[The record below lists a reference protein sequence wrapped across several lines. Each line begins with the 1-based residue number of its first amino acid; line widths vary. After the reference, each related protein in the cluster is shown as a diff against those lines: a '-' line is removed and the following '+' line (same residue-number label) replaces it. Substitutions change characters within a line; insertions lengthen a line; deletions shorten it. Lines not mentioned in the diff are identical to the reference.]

1 MPHET
6 PPGPNGRPR
15 PRFAAATGLV
25 VLAVL
30 AFAFGSRWQGS
41 VLQADS
47 RGEPRQVTPS
57 SGLLPEERTTV
68 ELFRQASPSVVNI
81 TTVTNRRNVFAR
93 RIDRVPEGTGTGFIW
108 DEQGHVVT
116 NFHVLLRAHEAV
128 VTLDDQ
134 STWPA
139 ELVGGDRHVD
149 LAVLKIDAPADKLR
163 PIAVGAS
170 GNLQVGQSV
179 LAIGNPFGLDHTLTT
194 GVISALDRE
203 VPSLIQQ
210 RLIRGVIQTD
220 AAINPG
226 NSGGP
231 LLDSSGRLIGV
242 NTQIVPSAA
251 GAWAGIGFA
260 IPVDTVNWVV
270 PELIAHGE
278 VERPLIGVELDD
290 SLLRA
295 RGVKGAL
302 VTRVVPG
309 SGAER
314 AGMRES
320 RRTRR
325 GIVLGD
331 LITAIEGRAVTSVN
345 DVHTVLEDFR
355 VGDVVT
361 VTVVRS
367 DGEEDLEVRLSSSR

>member
-1 MPHET
+1 MPQEVQT
-6 PPGPNGRPR
+6 GSQNRRR
-15 PRFAAATGLV
+15 PRFAAVSGLF

-30 AFAFGSRWQGS
+30 AFVFGSRWQGS

-47 RGEPRQVTPS
+47 RNEPRQVAPAGS
-57 SGLLPEERTTV
+57 LLPEERTTV
-68 ELFRQASPSVVNI
+68 KLFRQASPSVVNI

-108 DEQGHVVT
+108 DTKGHVVT
-116 NFHVLLRAHEAV
+116 NFHVVLRGHERLI
-128 VTLDDQ
+128 TLSDQ
-134 STWPA
+134 TTWPA
-139 ELVGGDRHVD
+139 ELVGGDPHVD
-149 LAVLKIDAPADKLR
+149 LAVLKIDAPAEKLR
-163 PIAVGAS
+163 PIAVGIS
-170 GNLQVGQSV
+170 RDLQVGQSV

-203 VPSLIQQ
+203 VSSLTN
-210 RLIRGVIQTD
+210 RLIRRVIQTD

-242 NTQIVPSAA
+242 NTQIVSSS
-251 GAWAGIGFA
+251 GSWGGIGFA

-302 VTRVVPG
+302 VTNVVPG
-309 SGAER
+309 SGADK
-314 AGMRES
+314 AGMRAS

-331 LITAIEGRAVTSVN
+331 LITAIEGREVASVN
-345 DVHTVLEDFR
+345 DVHTIVEDFR

-361 VTVVRS
+361 VTVVRR
-367 DGEEDLEVRLSSSR
+367 DGEEDLEVPLTSSR

>member
-1 MPHET
+1 MPGGT
-6 PPGPNGRPR
+6 SPGPDGRPR
-15 PRFAAATGLV
+15 PRFAAASGLV

-30 AFAFGSRWQGS
+30 AFAFGSRWQGN

-47 RGEPRQVTPS
+47 RGEPRQVVPAGS
-57 SGLLPEERTTV
+57 LLPEERTTV
-68 ELFRQASPSVVNI
+68 NLFRQASPSVVNI

-108 DEQGHVVT
+108 DERGHVVT
-116 NFHVLLRAHEAV
+116 NYHVVFRADEAL
-128 VTLDDQ
+128 VTLSDQ

-139 ELVGGDRHVD
+139 ALVGGDPHVD
-149 LAVLKIDAPADKLR
+149 IAVLKVDAPADKLR
-163 PIAVGAS
+163 PIAVGS
-170 GNLQVGQSV
+170 SRDLQVGQSV
-179 LAIGNPFGLDHTLTT
+179 MAIGNPFGLDHTLTT

-203 VPSLIQQ
+203 VSSLTN

-242 NTQIVPSAA
+242 NTQIVSSS
-251 GAWAGIGFA
+251 GSWGGIGFA

-302 VTRVVPG
+302 VTNVVPG
-309 SGAER
+309 SGADR
-314 AGMRES
+314 AGMRAS

-331 LITAIEGRAVTSVN
+331 LITAIEGREVASVN
-345 DVHTVLEDFR
+345 DVHTIVEDFR

-361 VTVVRS
+361 VTVVRR

>member
-1 MPHET
+1 MPRGT
-6 PPGPNGRPR
+6 SPRPNGRPR
-15 PRFAAATGLV
+15 PRFAAASGLV

-30 AFAFGSRWQGS
+30 AFAFGSRWQGN

-47 RGEPRQVTPS
+47 RGEPRQVAPV
-57 SGLLPEERTTV
+57 GNLLPEERTTV
-68 ELFRQASPSVVNI
+68 NLFRQASPSVVNI

-108 DEQGHVVT
+108 DERGHVVT
-116 NFHVLLRAHEAV
+116 NYHVVFRADEAL
-128 VTLDDQ
+128 VTLSDQ

-139 ELVGGDRHVD
+139 ALVGGDPHVD
-149 LAVLKIDAPADKLR
+149 IAVLKIDAPADKLR
-163 PIAVGAS
+163 PIAVGS
-170 GNLQVGQSV
+170 SRDLQVGQSV
-179 LAIGNPFGLDHTLTT
+179 MAIGNPFGLDHTLTT

-203 VPSLIQQ
+203 VSSLTN

-242 NTQIVPSAA
+242 NTQIVSSS
-251 GAWAGIGFA
+251 GSWGGIGFA

-302 VTRVVPG
+302 VTNVVPG
-309 SGAER
+309 SGADR
-314 AGMRES
+314 AGMRAS

-331 LITAIEGRAVTSVN
+331 LITAIEGREVASVN
-345 DVHTVLEDFR
+345 DVHTIVENFR

-361 VTVVRS
+361 VTVVRR

>member
-1 MPHET
+1 MDRGT
-6 PPGPNGRPR
+6 SPGPNGRPR
-15 PRFAAATGLV
+15 PRFAAASGLV

-30 AFAFGSRWQGS
+30 AFAFGSRWQGN

-47 RGEPRQVTPS
+47 RGEPRQVAPA
-57 SGLLPEERTTV
+57 GNLLPEERTTV
-68 ELFRQASPSVVNI
+68 NLFRQASPSVVNI

-108 DEQGHVVT
+108 DERGHVVT
-116 NFHVLLRAHEAV
+116 NYHVVFRAHEAL
-128 VTLDDQ
+128 VTLSDQ

-139 ELVGGDRHVD
+139 ALVGGDPHVD
-149 LAVLKIDAPADKLR
+149 IAVLKIDAPADKLR
-163 PIAVGAS
+163 PIAVGS
-170 GNLQVGQSV
+170 SRDLQVGQSV
-179 LAIGNPFGLDHTLTT
+179 MAIGNPFGLDHTLTT

-203 VPSLIQQ
+203 VSSLTN

-242 NTQIVPSAA
+242 NTQIVSSS
-251 GAWAGIGFA
+251 GSWGGIGFA

-302 VTRVVPG
+302 VTNVVPG
-309 SGAER
+309 SGADK
-314 AGMRES
+314 AGMQAS

-331 LITAIEGRAVTSVN
+331 LITAIEGREVASVN
-345 DVHTVLEDFR
+345 DVHTIVEDFR

-361 VTVVRS
+361 VTVVRR

>member
-1 MPHET
+1 MPHGT
-6 PPGPNGRPR
+6 PSGPEGRPR
-15 PRFAAATGLV
+15 PRFAAASGLV
-25 VLAVL
+25 VLALL
-30 AFAFGSRWQGS
+30 AFVFGSRWQGS
-41 VLQADS
+41 VLEADS
-47 RGEPRQVTPS
+47 RVEPRQVAPAG
-57 SGLLPEERTTV
+57 GLLPEERTTV
-68 ELFRQASPSVVNI
+68 ELFRKASPSVVNI
-81 TTVTNRRNVFAR
+81 TTVPNRRNVFAR

-108 DEQGHVVT
+108 DAKGHVVT
-116 NFHVLLRAHEAV
+116 NFHVVFRAHETL
-128 VTLDDQ
+128 VTLSDQ

-139 ELVGGDRHVD
+139 QVIGGDPHVD
-149 LAVLKIDAPADKLR
+149 LAVLKIEAPADKLR
-163 PIAVGAS
+163 PIAVGTS
-170 GNLQVGQSV
+170 RDLQVGQSV
-179 LAIGNPFGLDHTLTT
+179 LAIGDPFGLDHTLTT

-203 VPSLIQQ
+203 VSSLTN

-242 NTQIVPSAA
+242 NTQIVSSS
-251 GAWAGIGFA
+251 GAWGGIGFA

-331 LITAIEGRAVTSVN
+331 LITAIEGRQVASVN
-345 DVHTVLEDFR
+345 DVHTIVEDFR

-367 DGEEDLEVRLSSSR
+367 DGEENLEVRLSSSR

>member
-1 MPHET
+1 MPRG
-6 PPGPNGRPR
+6 PSPGPNGRSR
-15 PRFAAATGLV
+15 PRLAAASGLV

-30 AFAFGSRWQGS
+30 AFVFGSRWQGA
-41 VLQADS
+41 VLQADT
-47 RGEPRQVTPS
+47 RGEPRPVAQS
-57 SGLLPEERTTV
+57 AGLLPEERSTV

-108 DEQGHVVT
+108 DAKGHVVT
-116 NFHVLLRAHEAV
+116 NFHVVFRAHETL
-128 VTLDDQ
+128 VTLSDQ

-139 ELVGGDRHVD
+139 RVVGGDPHVD
-149 LAVLKIDAPADKLR
+149 LAVLKIEAPADKLR
-163 PIAVGAS
+163 PIAVGTS
-170 GNLQVGQSV
+170 RDLQVGQSV
-179 LAIGNPFGLDHTLTT
+179 LAIGNPFGLDHTLTK

-203 VPSLIQQ
+203 VSSLTN
-210 RLIRGVIQTD
+210 RLIRGVVQTD

-242 NTQIVPSAA
+242 NTQIVSAN
-251 GAWAGIGFA
+251 GAWGGIGFA

-302 VTRVVPG
+302 VTTVVPG

-345 DVHTVLEDFR
+345 DVHTILEDFR

-361 VTVVRS
+361 VTVVRR
-367 DGEEDLEVRLSSSR
+367 DGEENLEVRLSSSR

>member
-1 MPHET
+1 MPRGT
-6 PPGPNGRPR
+6 PPGPEERPR
-15 PRFAAATGLV
+15 PRFAAASGLV

-30 AFAFGSRWQGS
+30 AFVFGSRWQGA

-47 RGEPRQVTPS
+47 RGEPRQVAPS
-57 SGLLPEERTTV
+57 SGLLPEERSTV

-108 DEQGHVVT
+108 DAQGHVVT
-116 NFHVLLRAHEAV
+116 NFHVVYRAHEAL
-128 VTLDDQ
+128 VTLNDQ

-139 ELVGGDRHVD
+139 ELVGGDPHVD
-149 LAVLKIDAPADKLR
+149 LAVLKIEAPADKLR
-163 PIAVGAS
+163 PIAVGTS
-170 GNLQVGQSV
+170 RDLQVGQSV

-203 VPSLIQQ
+203 VSSLTN

-242 NTQIVPSAA
+242 NTQIVSSS
-251 GAWAGIGFA
+251 GAWGGIGFA

-331 LITAIEGRAVTSVN
+331 LITAIEGRAVASVN
-345 DVHTVLEDFR
+345 DVHTILEDFR

-361 VTVVRS
+361 VSVVRS
-367 DGEEDLEVRLSSSR
+367 DGEENLEVRLSSSR

>member
-1 MPHET
+1 MPHGVE
-6 PPGPNGRPR
+6 PGPDGRSR
-15 PRFAAATGLV
+15 PRFAATTGLI

-30 AFAFGSRWQGS
+30 AFVFGSKWPGNP
-41 VLQADS
+41 LKADS
-47 RGEPRQVTPS
+47 RGEPRPVTQS
-57 SGLLPEERTTV
+57 ADLLPAERATV
-68 ELFRQASPSVVNI
+68 NLFRQTSPSVVNI
-81 TTVTNRRNVFAR
+81 TTVTNRRSVFTR
-93 RIDRVPEGTGTGFIW
+93 RIDRVPEGTGTGFLW

-116 NFHVLLRAHEAV
+116 NYHVVLRGEAL
-128 VTLDDQ
+128 VTLSDQ
-134 STWPA
+134 STWSA
-139 ELVGGDRHVD
+139 RFVGGDPHVD
-149 LAVLKIDAPADKLR
+149 LAVLKIDAPTEELR
-163 PIAVGAS
+163 PIAVGTS
-170 GNLQVGQSV
+170 RDLQVGQSV
-179 LAIGNPFGLDHTLTT
+179 MAIGNPFGLDHTLTT

-203 VPSLIQQ
+203 VSSLTN

-242 NTQIVPSAA
+242 NTQIVSSS
-251 GAWAGIGFA
+251 GAWGGIGFA

-278 VERPLIGVELDD
+278 VERPLIGVELND

-295 RGVKGAL
+295 RGVQGVL
-302 VTRVVPG
+302 VTTVVAG
-309 SGAER
+309 SGAEK
-314 AGMRES
+314 AGIRES

-325 GIVLGD
+325 GIILGD
-331 LITAIEGRAVTSVN
+331 LITAIEGRTVATVN
-345 DVHTVLEDFR
+345 DVHTILEDYR

-361 VTVVRS
+361 VTVVRG

>member
-1 MPHET
+1 MPHEVPT
-6 PPGPNGRPR
+6 RSQNRRR
-15 PRFAAATGLV
+15 PRFAAVSGLFI
-25 VLAVL
+25 LAVL
-30 AFAFGSRWQGS
+30 AFVFGSRWQGS

-47 RGEPRQVTPS
+47 RSESRQVVPT

-81 TTVTNRRNVFAR
+81 TTVTNRRSVFAR

-108 DEQGHVVT
+108 DANGYVVT
-116 NFHVLLRAHEAV
+116 NFHVVLRAHEML
-128 VTLDDQ
+128 VTLNDQ
-134 STWPA
+134 TTWPA
-139 ELVGGDRHVD
+139 ELVGGDPHVD
-149 LAVLKIDAPADKLR
+149 LAVLKIDAPADTLR
-163 PIAVGAS
+163 PIAVGTS
-170 GNLQVGQSV
+170 RDLQVGQSV
-179 LAIGNPFGLDHTLTT
+179 MAIGNPFGLDHTLTT

-203 VPSLIQQ
+203 VSSLTN

-242 NTQIVPSAA
+242 NTQIVSSS
-251 GAWAGIGFA
+251 GSWGGIGFA

-302 VTRVVPG
+302 VTNVVPG
-309 SGAER
+309 SGADK
-314 AGMRES
+314 AGMRAS

-331 LITAIEGRAVTSVN
+331 LITAIEDREVASVN
-345 DVHTVLEDFR
+345 DVHTIVEDFR

-361 VTVVRS
+361 VTVVRR
-367 DGEEDLEVRLSSSR
+367 DGEEDLEVRLTSSR

>member
-1 MPHET
+1 MPREVPT
-6 PPGPNGRPR
+6 GSASRQR
-15 PRFAAATGLV
+15 PRFAAVSGLF

-30 AFAFGSRWQGS
+30 AFVFGSRWQGS

-47 RGEPRQVTPS
+47 RSESRQVAPA

-68 ELFRQASPSVVNI
+68 NLFRQASPSVVNI
-81 TTVTNRRNVFAR
+81 TSVTNRRNVFAR

-108 DEQGHVVT
+108 DTKGHVVT
-116 NFHVLLRAHEAV
+116 NFHVVLRGHERL
-128 VTLDDQ
+128 VTLSDQ
-134 STWPA
+134 TTWPA
-139 ELVGGDRHVD
+139 EFVGGDPHVD

-163 PIAVGAS
+163 PIAIGTS
-170 GNLQVGQSV
+170 RDLQVGQSV
-179 LAIGNPFGLDHTLTT
+179 MAIGNPFGLDHTLTT

-203 VPSLIQQ
+203 VSSLTN

-242 NTQIVPSAA
+242 NTQIVSSS
-251 GAWAGIGFA
+251 GSWGGIGFA

-270 PELIAHGE
+270 PELVAHGE

-302 VTRVVPG
+302 VTNVVSG
-309 SGAER
+309 SGADK
-314 AGMRES
+314 AGMRAS

-331 LITAIEGRAVTSVN
+331 LITAIEGREVASVN
-345 DVHTVLEDFR
+345 DVHTIVEDFR
-355 VGDVVT
+355 VGDVIT
-361 VTVVRS
+361 VTVVRR
-367 DGEEDLEVRLSSSR
+367 DGEEDLEVRLTSSR

>member
-1 MPHET
+1 MPRGT
-6 PPGPNGRPR
+6 SPGPNGRPR
-15 PRFAAATGLV
+15 PRFAAASGLV

-30 AFAFGSRWQGS
+30 AFAFGSRWQGN

-47 RGEPRQVTPS
+47 RGEPRQVVP
-57 SGLLPEERTTV
+57 GGNLLPEERTTV
-68 ELFRQASPSVVNI
+68 NLFRQASPSVVNI

-108 DEQGHVVT
+108 DERGHVVT
-116 NFHVLLRAHEAV
+116 NYHVVFRADEAL
-128 VTLDDQ
+128 VTLSDQ

-139 ELVGGDRHVD
+139 ALVGGDPHVD
-149 LAVLKIDAPADKLR
+149 IAVLKIEAPADKLR
-163 PIAVGAS
+163 PIAVGS
-170 GNLQVGQSV
+170 SRDLQVGQSV
-179 LAIGNPFGLDHTLTT
+179 MAIGNPFGLDHTLTT

-203 VPSLIQQ
+203 VSSLTN

-242 NTQIVPSAA
+242 NTQIVSSS
-251 GAWAGIGFA
+251 GSWGGIGFA

-302 VTRVVPG
+302 VTNVVPG
-309 SGAER
+309 SGADK
-314 AGMRES
+314 AGMRAS

-331 LITAIEGRAVTSVN
+331 LITAIEGREVASVN
-345 DVHTVLEDFR
+345 DVHTIVEDFR

-361 VTVVRS
+361 VTVVRR

>member
-1 MPHET
+1 MPRG
-6 PPGPNGRPR
+6 PSPGPNGRSR

-30 AFAFGSRWQGS
+30 AFVFGSRWQGS
-41 VLQADS
+41 VLQADT
-47 RGEPRQVTPS
+47 RGEPRPVAQS
-57 SGLLPEERTTV
+57 AGLLPEERSTV

-108 DEQGHVVT
+108 DAQGHVVT
-116 NFHVLLRAHEAV
+116 NFHVVFRAHETL
-128 VTLDDQ
+128 VTLSDQ

-139 ELVGGDRHVD
+139 RVVGGDPHVD
-149 LAVLKIDAPADKLR
+149 LAVLKIEAPADKLR
-163 PIAVGAS
+163 PIAVGTS
-170 GNLQVGQSV
+170 RDLQVGQSV

-203 VPSLIQQ
+203 VSSLTN

-242 NTQIVPSAA
+242 NTQIVSAS
-251 GAWAGIGFA
+251 GAWGGIGFA
-260 IPVDTVNWVV
+260 IPVDTVNWVA

-302 VTRVVPG
+302 VTTVVPG

-345 DVHTVLEDFR
+345 DVHTILEDFR

-367 DGEEDLEVRLSSSR
+367 DGEENLEVRLSSSR

>member
-1 MPHET
+1 MPYGAS
-6 PPGPNGRPR
+6 PGPNKRPR
-15 PRFAAATGLV
+15 PRFAVASGLV

-30 AFAFGSRWQGS
+30 AFVFGSRWQGA

-47 RGEPRQVTPS
+47 RGEPRQVAQS
-57 SGLLPEERTTV
+57 AGLLPEERTTV
-68 ELFRQASPSVVNI
+68 NLFRQASPSVVNI

-108 DEQGHVVT
+108 DAQGHVVT
-116 NFHVLLRAHEAV
+116 NFHVLVGAHEAV

-134 STWPA
+134 SSWPA
-139 ELVGGDRHVD
+139 ELVGGDIHVD
-149 LAVLKIDAPADKLR
+149 LAVLKIDAPAEKLR

-170 GNLQVGQSV
+170 RDLQVGQTV

-203 VPSLIQQ
+203 VSSLTN

-242 NTQIVPSAA
+242 NTQIVSAS
-251 GAWAGIGFA
+251 GAWGGIGFA

-331 LITAIEGRAVTSVN
+331 LITAIEGRTVTSVN
-345 DVHTVLEDFR
+345 DVHTILEDFR

-361 VTVVRS
+361 VSVVRS
-367 DGEEDLEVRLSSSR
+367 DGEENLEVRLSSSR

>member
-1 MPHET
+1 MPYSASR
-6 PPGPNGRPR
+6 GPTERPR
-15 PRFAAATGLV
+15 IATAAGLI
-25 VLAVL
+25 VLAGL
-30 AFAFGSRWQGS
+30 AFLLASRWQGS

-47 RGEPRQVTPS
+47 RAEPRPPS
-57 SGLLPEERTTV
+57 PSAGLLPEERSTV
-68 ELFRQASPSVVNI
+68 ELFRRASPSVVNI
-81 TTVTNRRNVFAR
+81 TTVTNRRNLFSR
-93 RIDRVPEGTGTGFIW
+93 RIDRVPEGSGTGFIW

-116 NFHVLLRAHEAV
+116 NLHVLVGGHDAV

-139 ELVGGDRHVD
+139 ELVGGDPHVD
-149 LAVLKIDAPADKLR
+149 LAVLKIDAPAEKLQ
-163 PIAVGAS
+163 PIAVGTS
-170 GNLQVGQSV
+170 RDLEVGQSV

-203 VPSLIQQ
+203 VPSLTQ
-210 RLIRGVIQTD
+210 RGLIRGAIQTD

-270 PELIAHGE
+270 PELIAHGA
-278 VERPLIGVELDD
+278 VERPLIGVELND
-290 SLLRA
+290 SLLRS
-295 RGVKGAL
+295 RGIRGAL
-302 VTRVVPG
+302 ITSVVPG
-309 SGAER
+309 SGADKAGIR
-314 AGMRES
+314 AS
-320 RRTRR
+320 RRTRG
-325 GIVLGD
+325 GIILGD
-331 LITAIEGRAVTSVN
+331 LITSIEGRSVASIN
-345 DVHTVLEDFR
+345 DVHTILESYR

-361 VTVVRS
+361 VSVVRG
-367 DGEEDLEVRLSSSR
+367 DGEEELNVRLSSSR

>member
-1 MPHET
+1 MPYGAS
-6 PPGPNGRPR
+6 PGPTKRPR
-15 PRFAAATGLV
+15 PRFAAASGLV

-30 AFAFGSRWQGS
+30 AFVFGSRWQGA

-47 RGEPRQVTPS
+47 RGEPRQVAPS
-57 SGLLPEERTTV
+57 SGLLPEERSTV

-93 RIDRVPEGTGTGFIW
+93 RIDRVPEGTGTGFLW
-108 DEQGHVVT
+108 DAQGHVVT
-116 NFHVLLRAHEAV
+116 NFHVVYRAHEAL
-128 VTLDDQ
+128 VTLSDQ

-139 ELVGGDRHVD
+139 ELVGGDPHVD
-149 LAVLKIDAPADKLR
+149 LAVLKIEAPADKLR
-163 PIAVGAS
+163 PIAVGTS
-170 GNLQVGQSV
+170 RDLQVGQSV

-203 VPSLIQQ
+203 VSSLTN

-242 NTQIVPSAA
+242 NTQIVSSS
-251 GAWAGIGFA
+251 GAWGGIGFA

-331 LITAIEGRAVTSVN
+331 LITAIEGRAVASVN
-345 DVHTVLEDFR
+345 DVHTILEDFR

-361 VTVVRS
+361 VSVVRS
-367 DGEEDLEVRLSSSR
+367 DGEENLEVRLSSSR